1 MRKSFITISVLIVAI
16 DLQWVYHL
24 TCDKPKA
31 APYRYLFNN
40 TSRQHENLLPSCPKQ
55 FRHTPLPVSHLD

>member
-1 MRKSFITISVLIVAI
+1 MCKSFITISVLIVAI

-40 TSRQHENLLPSCPKQ
+40 TSRQHENLLPFMSEAIPP
-55 FRHTPLPVSHLD
+55 HAPTSVPP